1 MGVFDNVKK
10 KAEDLAGQHSDKVE
24 EHSDRGLDMGSERAN
39 TATGGKYADQVET
52 GRSALD
58 ERVGDQRASAESAT
72 DDNPM
77 VDDPDRVDPK
87 R

>member
-10 KAEDLAGQHSDKVE
+10 KAEDLAGKHSDKVE
-24 EHSDRGLDMGSERAN
+24 EHSDKGLDMAEDRAN
-39 TATGGKYADQVET
+39 QATGGKHAEHVET
-52 GRSALD
+52 GRSAID
-58 ERVGDQRASAESAT
+58 ERIGDQGAAESAT

-77 VDDPDRVDPK
+77 VDDPDRVDPQ